1 MIGVYLIVSLNFF
14 GANMTNAF
22 SSLRLASHKN
32 FVRMKIDAAG
42 DLTLYP
48 LGIDETDGAHSNVHA
63 IEPPIVIR

>member
-1 MIGVYLIVSLNFF
+1 MIGVYLILSLNFF

-22 SSLRLASHKN
+22 SSLRIASYKN
-32 FVRMKIDAAG
+32 FLRLKITNDG

-48 LGIDETDGAHSNVHA
+48 LGIDEMAGESSKVHA